1 MVESISL
8 TSITTGADGLIIE
21 VHPGP
26 VKAYSDGPQSLNLSK
41 SPTLCEISDSPPID

>member
-8 TSITTGADGLIIE
+8 TSIITGADELIIE

-26 VKAYSDGPQSLNLSK
+26 VKAYSNGPQSLKLAK
-41 SPTLCEISDSPPID
+41 FPTLCKILDPSPN